1 MQKLR
6 SGSLK
11 KALQASHNQSARAPR
26 CQGWTLTGLMIIILL
41 GCSAPLSAQLY
52 KLDRS
57 VLQELSED
65 RKPEPT
71 EFWQFVSNST
81 NYTSFGVPAALLVGG
96 LVTDNPQMKRNAL
109 HITESILVSS
119 AMTFATKYAIH
130 RSRPSATNPD
140 IISASNAGSPS
151 MPSGHTSEAF
161 ATATSLSMAYPKWY
175 VIVPAYAW
183 AGSVGYSRMYL
194 GVHYPSDV
202 AAGALLGITSAYLT
216 RKANIWLQH
225 RHERRALMV
234 P

>member
-1 MQKLR
+1 MQQIFRKKKLI
-6 SGSLK
+6 LI
-11 KALQASHNQSARAPR
+11 L
-26 CQGWTLTGLMIIILL
+26 IVLL
-41 GCSAPLSAQLY
+41 GSSAPLSAQLY

-57 VLQELSED
+57 ALVELSED

-71 EFWQFVSNST
+71 EFWQFISNST
-81 NYTSFGVPAALLVGG
+81 NYTSLGVPAALLIGG
-96 LVTDNPQMKRNAL
+96 LATHNPQMKLNAL
-109 HITESILVSS
+109 HITETLLVSS
-119 AMTFATKYAIH
+119 AMTFATKYAVH
-130 RSRPSATNPD
+130 RSRPAATNTD
-140 IISASNAGSPS
+140 ILAASNAGSPS

-161 ATATSLSMAYPKWY
+161 ATATSLSLAYPKWY

-194 GVHYPSDV
+194 GVHYPTDV
-202 AAGALLGITSAYLT
+202 AAGAFLGITSAYLT